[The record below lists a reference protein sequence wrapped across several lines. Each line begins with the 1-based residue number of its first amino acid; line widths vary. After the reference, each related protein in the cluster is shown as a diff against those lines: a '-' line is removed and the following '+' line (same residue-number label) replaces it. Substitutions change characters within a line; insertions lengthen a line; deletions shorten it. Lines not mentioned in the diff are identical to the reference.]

1 MSLSNE
7 QRVELPVVEAPE
19 HPARRVFLKAAA
31 GAVGCVYAGM
41 IGYPV
46 YRYLESPVEKAAAA
60 AAVSEVSL
68 PKADALPPGSALMFK
83 FGAGPALLIHQK
95 DGSWSAMSAVCTH
108 LACTVQ
114 YEPERDRIFC
124 ACHGG
129 VYDPKT
135 GANVSGPPPRPLD
148 QFKVAVGAGSVTV
161 TRG

>member
-1 MSLSNE
+1 MSEPNT
-7 QRVELPVVEAPE
+7 QRAALPVLDEPE
-19 HPARRVFLKAAA
+19 HPGRRAFLAAAA

-60 AAVSEVSL
+60 GAVNEVAL
-68 PKADALPPGSALMFK
+68 PKADELPKGAALVFK
-83 FGAGPALLIHQK
+83 FGTKPALLIHQK
-95 DGSWSAMSAVCTH
+95 DGAWTALSAVCTH

-114 YEPERDRIFC
+114 YEPDQDRIFC

-129 VYDPKT
+129 VYDPRT

-148 QFKVAVGAGSVTV
+148 QFKVTVGAGTVTV
-161 TRG
+161 SRG